1 MHGNINFNKIHRV
14 LFKWL
19 HEFHNNPNQ
28 SHRYGCGTKLVLFN
42 PSANSSIPLLVEG
55 ELLRKANTLNQLS
68 TQEGNILGPALAGIL
83 MIINLFKDK
92 YKMAIIGLYLEG
104 VALFIMGITLHYYV
118 KLVAV
123 WLVLDLTD
131 IYQAMIPKVMVGRVL
146 GLVSMLIGASIPLVM
161 HLILQLSVLIDI
173 LNLKNNKEGEK

>member
-1 MHGNINFNKIHRV
+1 
-14 LFKWL
+14 
-19 HEFHNNPNQ
+19 
-28 SHRYGCGTKLVLFN
+28 
-42 PSANSSIPLLVEG
+42 
-55 ELLRKANTLNQLS
+55 
-68 TQEGNILGPALAGIL
+68 

-92 YKMAIIGLYLEG
+92 YKIAIIGLYLEG

-161 HLILQLSVLIDI
+161 HLILQLSVLRSEERRVG
-173 LNLKNNKEGEK
+173 KEW